1 MKHLPPTNNQGRP
14 ELAATPALFGADV
27 LAENVDRAIPDVLQM
42 TVSHDGRITVRGPRA
57 AVVELLACC
66 ARNGMVIDLH
76 YLNWC
81 G

>member
-1 MKHLPPTNNQGRP
+1 MRPMPTDTAEP
-14 ELAATPALFGADV
+14 PALFGPGALD
-27 LAENVDRAIPDVLQM
+27 ERAGAPEPVVLQL
-42 TVSHDGRITVRGPRA
+42 TLADDGRITVRGPRT

-66 ARNGMVIDLH
+66 ARHGLVIDLA